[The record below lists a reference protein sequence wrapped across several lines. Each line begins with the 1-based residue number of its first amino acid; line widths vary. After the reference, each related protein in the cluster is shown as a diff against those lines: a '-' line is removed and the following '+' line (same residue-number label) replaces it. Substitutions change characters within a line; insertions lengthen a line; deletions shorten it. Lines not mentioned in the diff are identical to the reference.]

1 MKSAHL
7 DALLAAQKT
16 KRPIVLVT
24 RIDGGAAAGDV
35 RPPSS
40 EERRATI
47 HAPQAIVTDDTA
59 TGTLVLTPA
68 LRQMIDKALLQ
79 DRSMTVEADGARYF
93 LQVQI
98 PPRRLIVVGA
108 VHIAQSLVPMAAIA
122 GYAVTVVDPRGAFAT
137 DARFPG
143 VTLSTEWPDD
153 ALTALDPDRR
163 TAIVTLTHDPKL
175 DDPALSVALR
185 SEAFYIGALGSKRT
199 HARRVDR
206 LREAGFNDKE
216 IARIHAPIGLDIGA
230 VSPAEIS
237 LSILGQITEVLH
249 TPAAEKAA

>member
-1 MKSAHL
+1 MKSGHL

-16 KRPIVLVT
+16 KEPIVLVT
-24 RIDGGAAAGDV
+24 AIEGGA
-35 RPPSS
+35 
-40 EERRATI
+40 
-47 HAPQAIVTDDTA
+47 QAVVTDSGV
-59 TGTLVLTPA
+59 TGALSVTPA
-68 LRQMIDKALLQ
+68 LRAMIDKALVQ
-79 DRSMTVEADGARYF
+79 DRSMTVEADGKRYF

-137 DARFPG
+137 DERFPG
-143 VTLSTEWPDD
+143 VTLSTDWPDD

-175 DDPALSVALR
+175 DDPGLHVALR
-185 SEAFYIGALGSKRT
+185 SDAFYIGALGSRRT
-199 HARRVDR
+199 HARRVER

-216 IARIHAPIGLDIGA
+216 IGRIHAPIGLDIGA

-237 LSILGQITEVLH
+237 ISILGQITEVLH
-249 TPAAEKAA
+249 TPLAEKAA

>member
-7 DALLAAQKT
+7 DALLTAQET
-16 KRPIVLVT
+16 KDPVVLVT
-24 RIDGGAAAGDV
+24 DV
-35 RPPSS
+35 GSG
-40 EERRATI
+40 E
-47 HAPQAIVTDDTA
+47 QAISVAGKTSGALT
-59 TGTLVLTPA
+59 VTPA
-68 LRQMIDKALLQ
+68 LAALIDKALLE
-79 DRSMTVEADGARYF
+79 DRSITVEADGKRYF

-143 VTLSTEWPDD
+143 VTLSTDWPDD

-163 TAIVTLTHDPKL
+163 TAVVTLTHDPKL
-175 DDPALSVALR
+175 DDPALEVALK
-185 SEAFYIGALGSKRT
+185 SDAFYIGALGSRRT

-206 LREAGFNDKE
+206 LRELGFNDKDF
-216 IARIHAPIGLDIGA
+216 ARIHGPIGLNIGA
-230 VSPAEIS
+230 ISPAEIS
-237 LSILGQITEVLH
+237 ISILAQITEVLH
-249 TPAAEKAA
+249 TPVAEKAA

>member
-1 MKSAHL
+1 MKAAHL

-24 RIDGGAAAGDV
+24 RIDGGA
-35 RPPSS
+35 
-40 EERRATI
+40 
-47 HAPQAIVTDDTA
+47 QAIVTDDTA
-59 TGTLVLTPA
+59 TGALVLTPA

-122 GYAVTVVDPRGAFAT
+122 GYAVIVVDPRGAFAT

>member
-16 KRPIVLVT
+16 KQPIVLVT
-24 RIDGGAAAGDV
+24 RIDGGAAAM
-35 RPPSS
+35 
-40 EERRATI
+40 
-47 HAPQAIVTDDTA
+47 VTGGQA
-59 TGTLVLTPA
+59 TGDLKITPA
-68 LRQMIDKALLQ
+68 LRSMIDKALVQ

-98 PPRRLIVVGA
+98 PPRRLIAIGA

-122 GYAVTVVDPRGAFAT
+122 GFAVTVIDPRGAFAT
-137 DARFPG
+137 ELRFPG
-143 VTLSTEWPDD
+143 VSLSTDWPDD

-185 SEAFYIGALGSKRT
+185 SDAFYIGALGSKRT
-199 HARRVDR
+199 HARRVER
-206 LREAGFNDKE
+206 LREAGFIDKD
-216 IARIHAPIGLDIGA
+216 IARIHAPIGLAIGA

-237 LSILGQITEVLH
+237 LSILGEITQVLH
-249 TPAAEKAA
+249 TPAKEQAA

>member
-7 DALLAAQKT
+7 DALLEAQKT
-16 KRPIVLVT
+16 KEPIVLVT
-24 RIDGGAAAGDV
+24 AIDGGA
-35 RPPSS
+35 
-40 EERRATI
+40 
-47 HAPQAIVTDDTA
+47 QAVVTDSGV
-59 TGTLVLTPA
+59 TGALSVTPA
-68 LRQMIDKALLQ
+68 LQAMIDKALVE
-79 DRSMTVEADGARYF
+79 DRSMTVEADSKRYF

-108 VHIAQSLVPMAAIA
+108 VHIAQSLVPMAAIT

-143 VTLSTEWPDD
+143 VTLSTDWPDD

-175 DDPALSVALR
+175 DDPALYVALR
-185 SEAFYIGALGSKRT
+185 SDAFYIGSLGSRRT

-216 IARIHAPIGLDIGA
+216 IGRIHAPIGLDIGA

-237 LSILGQITEVLH
+237 ISILGQITEVLH
-249 TPAAEKAA
+249 TPLAEKAA

>member
-16 KRPIVLVT
+16 KEPIVLVT
-24 RIDGGAAAGDV
+24 AIDGGAQAVV
-35 RPPSS
+35 RDSS
-40 EERRATI
+40 
-47 HAPQAIVTDDTA
+47 VTGA
-59 TGTLVLTPA
+59 LAVNPA
-68 LRQMIDKALLQ
+68 LRAMIDKALIQ
-79 DRSMTVEADGARYF
+79 DRSLTVEADGKRYF

-122 GYAVTVVDPRGAFAT
+122 GYAVIVVDPRGAFAT

-143 VTLSTEWPDD
+143 VTLATEWPDD
-153 ALTALDPDRR
+153 ALAALDPDRR

-175 DDPALSVALR
+175 DDPALHVALR
-185 SEAFYIGALGSKRT
+185 SPAFYIGALGSRRT

-216 IARIHAPIGLDIGA
+216 IGRIHAPIGLDIGA
-230 VSPAEIS
+230 ISPAEIS
-237 LSILGQITEVLH
+237 ISILGQITEVLH

>member
-16 KRPIVLVT
+16 KQPIVLVT
-24 RIDGGAAAGDV
+24 RIDGGA
-35 RPPSS
+35 
-40 EERRATI
+40 
-47 HAPQAIVTDDTA
+47 QAIVTGDAA
-59 TGTLVLTPA
+59 TGELKITPA
-68 LRQMIDKALLQ
+68 LRSMIDKALLQ
-79 DRSMTVEADGARYF
+79 DRSMTFEADGARYF

-98 PPRRLIVVGA
+98 PPRRLIAIGA

-122 GYAVTVVDPRGAFAT
+122 GYAVTVIDPRGAFAT
-137 DARFPG
+137 ELRFPG
-143 VTLSTEWPDD
+143 VSLSTEWPDD

-185 SEAFYIGALGSKRT
+185 SDAFYIGALGSKRT
-199 HARRVDR
+199 HARRVER
-206 LREAGFNDKE
+206 LREAGFTDKD
-216 IARIHAPIGLDIGA
+216 IARIHAPIGLNIGA

-237 LSILGQITEVLH
+237 LSILGEITQVLH
-249 TPAAEKAA
+249 TPAKEQAA

>member
-16 KRPIVLVT
+16 KEPIVLVT
-24 RIDGGAAAGDV
+24 AIDGGA
-35 RPPSS
+35 
-40 EERRATI
+40 
-47 HAPQAIVTDDTA
+47 QAVVSDSGVTGA
-59 TGTLVLTPA
+59 LSVGPA
-68 LRQMIDKALLQ
+68 LRAMVDKAFVQ
-79 DRSMTVEADGARYF
+79 DRSTTVEVDGKRYF

-122 GYAVTVVDPRGAFAT
+122 GYAVIVVDPRGAFAT

-143 VTLSTEWPDD
+143 VTLSTDWPDD
-153 ALTALDPDRR
+153 ALAALDPDRR

-175 DDPALSVALR
+175 DDPALHVALR
-185 SEAFYIGALGSKRT
+185 SDAFYIGALGSRRT

-216 IARIHAPIGLDIGA
+216 IGRIHAPIGLNIGA
-230 VSPAEIS
+230 ISPAEIS
-237 LSILGQITEVLH
+237 ISILGQITEILH

>member
-1 MKSAHL
+1 MKTAHL
-7 DALLAAQKT
+7 EALLAAQKT
-16 KRPIVLVT
+16 KEPIVLIT
-24 RIDGGAAAGDV
+24 QIKGGAQAVVTEHSTAG
-35 RPPSS
+35 
-40 EERRATI
+40 ALKI
-47 HAPQAIVTDDTA
+47 
-59 TGTLVLTPA
+59 TPA
-68 LRQMIDKALLQ
+68 LRSMIDKALIQ
-79 DRSMTVEADGARYF
+79 DRSMTVEAEGERYF

-122 GYAVTVVDPRGAFAT
+122 GYAVIVVDPRGAFAT

-143 VTLSTEWPDD
+143 VTLMTEWPDD
-153 ALTALDPDRR
+153 ALAVLDPDRR
-163 TAIVTLTHDPKL
+163 TAVVTLTHDPKL
-175 DDPALSVALR
+175 DDPALAVALR
-185 SEAFYIGALGSKRT
+185 SPSFYIGALGSKRT

-230 VSPAEIS
+230 VAPAEIS

>member
-1 MKSAHL
+1 MKSAYL

-16 KRPIVLVT
+16 KEPIVLVT
-24 RIDGGAAAGDV
+24 AIEDGAQAVVADAG
-35 RPPSS
+35 S
-40 EERRATI
+40 
-47 HAPQAIVTDDTA
+47 
-59 TGTLVLTPA
+59 TGDLAVSPA
-68 LRQMIDKALLQ
+68 LRSLIDKALVQ
-79 DRSMTVEADGARYF
+79 DRSMTVEADGKRYF

-143 VTLSTEWPDD
+143 VTLSTDWPDD

-163 TAIVTLTHDPKL
+163 TAVITLTHDPKL
-175 DDPALSVALR
+175 DDPALAVALR
-185 SEAFYIGALGSKRT
+185 STAFYIGALGSRRT
-199 HARRVDR
+199 HARRVER
-206 LREAGFNDKE
+206 LREAGFNDKD

-237 LSILGQITEVLH
+237 ISILGQITEVLH

>member
-16 KRPIVLVT
+16 KEPIVLVT
-24 RIDGGAAAGDV
+24 AIDGGA
-35 RPPSS
+35 
-40 EERRATI
+40 
-47 HAPQAIVTDDTA
+47 QAVVSDGGVTGA
-59 TGTLVLTPA
+59 LTVGPA
-68 LRQMIDKALLQ
+68 LRAMVDKALVR
-79 DRSMTVEADGARYF
+79 DRSTTVEVDGKRYF

-122 GYAVTVVDPRGAFAT
+122 GYAVIVVDPRGAFAT

-143 VTLSTEWPDD
+143 VTLSTDWPDD

-175 DDPALSVALR
+175 DDPALHVALR
-185 SEAFYIGALGSKRT
+185 SPSFYIGALGSRRT
-199 HARRVDR
+199 HARRTER

-216 IARIHAPIGLDIGA
+216 IGRIHAPIGLDIGA
-230 VSPAEIS
+230 ISPAEIS
-237 LSILGQITEVLH
+237 ISILGQITEVLH